1 MDRKG
6 LKMRCNMNIIN
17 SFVDGSVTFGSI
29 GEWFGGIFEAATAEG
44 SAAARYFEIAKNFL
58 EGVLP
63 FAWIIPA
70 VLALLSL
77 IQVFAGKKLLGLQ
90 KFLASFVAGFALGA
104 AYVTPLISDLG
115 VALDDWIVGLVVGV
129 IAALLCKLVY
139 FLAYVIAAGAAAYT
153 LCVSGILPEV
163 VSVYTKDMIVA
174 IVVAVVAIVLALV
187 LRKLIEMLGTA
198 VLGGWTLALSIE
210 AIIVALMPQ
219 YGALESWLI
228 LVIMGV
234 AALVGFI
241 VQVATRKRY

>member
-1 MDRKG
+1 MD
-6 LKMRCNMNIIN
+6 IIN

-29 GEWFGGIFEAATAEG
+29 GEWFGEIFGAVTAEG

-58 EGVLP
+58 EDVLP

-104 AYVTPLISDLG
+104 EYVTPLISDLG
-115 VALDDWIVGLVVGV
+115 ISIEDWIVGLIVGA

-139 FLAYVIAAGAAAYT
+139 FLAYVLAAGASTYI
-153 LCVSGILPEV
+153 LCVSGILPEA

-174 IVVAVVAIVLALV
+174 IVATAVVIVVALL
-187 LRKLIEMLGTA
+187 LRKFIEMLGTA
-198 VLGGWTLALSIE
+198 ALGGWTLVLSIE
-210 AIIVALMPQ
+210 AIMGVFVA
-219 YGALESWLI
+219 GFSHFEAWLFY
-228 LVIMGV
+228 VIMGV

-241 VQVATRKRY
+241 VQVATRRRY